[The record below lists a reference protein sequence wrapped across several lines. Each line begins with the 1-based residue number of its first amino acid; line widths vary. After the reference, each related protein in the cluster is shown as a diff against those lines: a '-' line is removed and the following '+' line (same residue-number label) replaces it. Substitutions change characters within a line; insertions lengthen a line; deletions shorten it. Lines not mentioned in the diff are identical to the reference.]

1 MLLCFSKLRSGN
13 RFATLVSA
21 MSSQQHILPNRVW
34 AFIHSEG
41 DLSDEEQVHLNA
53 CDRCLEIF
61 KYCVLS
67 DDFDQVLKRFK
78 DDRRQSA

>member
-1 MLLCFSKLRSGN
+1 MALSFSKLRSGSQFAM
-13 RFATLVSA
+13 RFA
-21 MSSQQHILPNRVW
+21 MSSEHHVPPKQIW
-34 AFIHSEG
+34 TFIHSQG

-67 DDFDQVLKRFK
+67 DDFDEVLEQFK
-78 DDRRQSA
+78 GDRRRSA